1 MIRVLHM
8 LPDLELGGG
17 QLLLLRNLSAMDRA
31 EFSHVVCTVW
41 PRGNMH
47 EQYRAAGIEVETL
60 GLRSPAGMPA
70 ALLRLRRLIRDRRID
85 LIHTNNTGSDRMF
98 GQAAA
103 LLCRKPLVNTLHS
116 ALFLGGRQR
125 GAKEV
130 VRRTRLA
137 VDRAIAR
144 RTIRHVVAVGESV
157 RLAWYDYVSTLG
169 VSDDRI
175 SIVRP
180 GIDMA
185 RFPERT
191 DGERTELRASLGLT
205 DASPLLITVARLATG
220 KGHLMLMPLLR
231 EVLAAH
237 PGARLLLVGDG
248 PLRDELAA
256 LAEREGVAHAVV
268 FAGRRDDVPALL
280 DAADLLVFPSLSE
293 GFPLSILEA
302 MAASLPIAAFDLPSF
317 AELGEAR
324 AAASFSPV
332 GDGAALTR
340 AVLDLLANPERMAG
354 MAATGRRIV
363 QERFTQEQTSR
374 ALERIYRSVLSI
386 PEPHPTA
393 VPASAAVPADPQHV
407 P

>member
-8 LPDLELGGG
+8 LPDLDLGGG

-41 PRGNMH
+41 PRGSMH
-47 EQYRAAGIEVETL
+47 EQFRAAGIDVETL
-60 GLRSPAGMPA
+60 ALRSPAGMPA
-70 ALLRLRRLIRDRRID
+70 ALLRLRRIIRDRDID
-85 LIHTNNTGSDRMF
+85 LIHTNNTGSDRLF

-116 ALFLGGRQR
+116 TLFLGGNLR
-125 GAKEV
+125 GRKEV
-130 VRRTRLA
+130 IRRMRLA

-144 RTIRHVVAVGESV
+144 RTIRHVIAVGESV
-157 RLAWYDYVSTLG
+157 RQAWHGYVSTLG
-169 VSDDRI
+169 VGDDRI
-175 SIVRP
+175 SVVPP
-180 GIDMA
+180 GIDMG

-191 DGERTELRASLGLT
+191 EAERAALLAPLGLA
-205 DASPLLITVARLATG
+205 DASPLLITVARLVTG
-220 KGHLMLMPLLR
+220 KGHIMLMPLLR

-237 PGARLLLVGDG
+237 PRARLLLVGDG
-248 PLRDELAA
+248 PLRGELAA

-302 MAASLPIAAFDLPSF
+302 MAAGLPIAAFDLPSF
-317 AELGEAR
+317 AELGDAR
-324 AAASFSPV
+324 AAASFAPV
-332 GDGAALTR
+332 GDGPALTR
-340 AVLDLLANPERMAG
+340 AVLDLLADPQRMAE

-363 QERFTQEQTSR
+363 EERFTQEQSSR
-374 ALERIYRSVLSI
+374 ALERIYRSVLAGAQPRRPVI
-386 PEPHPTA
+386 T
-393 VPASAAVPADPQHV
+393 ADPQRTA
-407 P
+407 